1 MRRCIHQTKYHLQR
15 PCDRGT
21 SEERFAHP
29 FNNLSYV
36 GPFVA
41 SSPRMAPHLHKQTT
55 CTPSTASSLLAY
67 FSQPAFPSQALY
79 IWIPKYHPQ
88 SMIVPA

>member
-55 CTPSTASSLLAY
+55 CT
-67 FSQPAFPSQALY
+67 QPAFPSQALY